1 MNQQHTAAA
10 TTPGIVP
17 NVLYQHAEDASI
29 LHATRT
35 ALITAPHVRLKHLGR
50 FDDRLAAH
58 LDGLLVAG
66 DHAWLACAAQLE
78 RPRAGSVFTVAAL
91 ALESGNNEQLTRMC
105 ALAEG
110 VSELRSGLL
119 AALGWTAP
127 ARLVGVVANLLSSSS
142 PFHRLLGI
150 AASAMHRVDPG
161 LAGRHTRDPD
171 PAVRARALRAAGE
184 LGLYQLVSS
193 LAAAIDDEDPECRF
207 WAAWSAVLLGDR
219 ERALQFLAQSA
230 RGAEDLSSE
239 LQGRAF
245 QLSLQAMGVR
255 AAHAL
260 LRQMAADPGNGRR
273 KIQGAGLIGDPAYVP
288 WLIGQMTEEATA
300 RLAGEAFSLITGADL
315 ASLDLERKPPDTI
328 QAGPTD
334 DPEDP
339 NIDMDP
345 DEGLPWPDSQ
355 RVQGWWDA
363 HAANFSSGDRCFMG
377 SAVTR
382 ESCIRVLR
390 HGFQRQRRAAA
401 LHLSLSQSGSTLF
414 EYRAP
419 ASRQRQQLADM
430 A

>member
-1 MNQQHTAAA
+1 LT
-10 TTPGIVP
+10 
-17 NVLYQHAEDASI
+17 
-29 LHATRT
+29 
-35 ALITAPHVRLKHLGR
+35 TAPHVRLKHLGR
-50 FDDRLAAH
+50 FDDRLGAH

-66 DHAWLACAAQLE
+66 DHAWPACVAELE

-110 VSELRSGLL
+110 VPELRSGLL

-127 ARLVGVVANLLSSSS
+127 VRLVGVVANLLSSSN

-161 LAGRHTRDPD
+161 LAAGRRTQDPD

-219 ERALQFLAQSA
+219 ERALEFLAQSA
-230 RGAEDLSSE
+230 RGAEELPIE
-239 LQGRAF
+239 LQARAF

-255 AAHAL
+255 AGHEL
-260 LRQMAADPGNGRR
+260 LRQMAADPGNRRR

-288 WLIGQMTEEATA
+288 WLIGQMTDEATA
-300 RLAGEAFSLITGADL
+300 RLAGEAVSLITGADL
-315 ASLDLERKPPDTI
+315 ALLDLERRPPDTV
-328 QAGPTD
+328 QAGPND
-334 DPEDP
+334 DPDDP
-339 NIDMDP
+339 NVDMDP

-355 RVQGWWDA
+355 RVQEWWDG
-363 HAANFSSGDRCFMG
+363 HAVRFSSGDRCFMG

-401 LHLSLSQSGSTLF
+401 LHLSLSERGSTLF

-419 ASRQRQQLADM
+419 ARRQRHELVSM